1 MISRKPNN
9 LVPAK
14 EQLQT
19 LTPAELTEV
28 SGGHDPWGRGGWGRG
43 GWGRGGWG
51 RGGWGGG
58 GWGGGWH
65 HRPHHWHP
73 WGYGQH

>member
-1 MISRKPNN
+1 MISRKANN

-28 SGGHDPWGRGGWGRG
+28 SGGHGPWGRR
-43 GWGRGGWG
+43 
-51 RGGWGGG
+51 
-58 GWGGGWH
+58 
-65 HRPHHWHP
+65 
-73 WGYGQH
+73 

>member
-1 MISRKPNN
+1 MISRKANN

-28 SGGHDPWGRGGWGRG
+28 SGGHGPWGR
-43 GWGRGGWG
+43 
-51 RGGWGGG
+51 
-58 GWGGGWH
+58 GGWH